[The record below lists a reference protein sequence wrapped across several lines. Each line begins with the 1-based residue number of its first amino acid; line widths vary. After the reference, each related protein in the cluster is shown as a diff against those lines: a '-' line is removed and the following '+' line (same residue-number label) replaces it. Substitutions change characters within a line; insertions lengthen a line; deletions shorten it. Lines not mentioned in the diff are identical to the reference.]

1 MARLFSRKQRSKQFK
16 SRAKSI
22 DNVLNTCY
30 TAAMTQTLLLQ
41 LNPTPDQQ
49 RLLLETMHAF
59 NAAATYVGAIAFT
72 EDIASKVILQ
82 QVAYGDLRARFHLPA
97 QLAIRSISEA
107 CEAYKRDKSRAPSFQ
122 AESDVMYDGRMMSFK
137 GLMTVSLLTIA
148 GRAPTHFRI
157 IGSRQTSTIALPG
170 RASLRYE
177 GGAFTLEVV
186 SAEIWVDALQDGDGT
201 SGAWE
206 SSHVL

>member
-1 MARLFSRKQRSKQFK
+1 
-16 SRAKSI
+16 
-22 DNVLNTCY
+22 
-30 TAAMTQTLLLQ
+30 MTQTLLLQ

-49 RLLLETMHAF
+49 RLLLETMRAF
-59 NAAATYVGAIAFT
+59 NAAATYVGVIAFA

-97 QLAIRSISEA
+97 QLAIRAISEA

-137 GLMTVSLLTIA
+137 GLMMVSLLTIA
-148 GRAPTHFRI
+148 GRASMHFRI
-157 IGSRQTSTIALPG
+157 IGSRQTST
-170 RASLRYE
+170 ASLLGHAGLRY
-177 GGAFTLEVV
+177 GGGVFTLEAV
-186 SAEIWVDALQDGDGT
+186 STEIWVDALQDGGVI
-201 SGAWE
+201 SGAGE